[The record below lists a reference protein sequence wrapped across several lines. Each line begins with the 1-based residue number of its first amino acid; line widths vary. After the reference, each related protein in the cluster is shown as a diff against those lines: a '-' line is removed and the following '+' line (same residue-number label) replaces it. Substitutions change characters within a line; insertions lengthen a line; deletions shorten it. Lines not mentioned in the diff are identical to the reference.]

1 MRSSGNLPSSS
12 RTCLSWQLTERF
24 RTGDAPV
31 CHKVQV
37 DLPSHPRSRDATE
50 IGHSPQTISPICKTP
65 IRTSVQPHAHAR
77 SHGAVGSR
85 LWPVHSRSATCH
97 MHVATLRLAHPVPLR
112 VLILSSMVA
121 IAACSPSPRAAHTRV
136 HTHLPYP
143 IPSQQTLRRRVSRT
157 TSCLRR
163 LCSRR
168 LCSRRR
174 PARGRAHDRS

>member
-31 CHKVQV
+31 LRHTSSLPPIAPAIARCHRNRPFTADYLSSLQNSNTYQR
-37 DLPSHPRSRDATE
+37 PAARTRAQSRR
-50 IGHSPQTISPICKTP
+50 C
-65 IRTSVQPHAHAR
+65 
-77 SHGAVGSR
+77 R

-97 MHVATLRLAHPVPLR
+97 MHVATSRLAHPVPLR
-112 VLILSSMVA
+112 VLILSTMVA

-143 IPSQQTLRRRVSRT
+143 IPSQQTLRRRVLRT

-174 PARGRAHDRS
+174 PARGRAHARS

>member
-24 RTGDAPV
+24 RTGDAPQCV
-31 CHKVQV
+31 TLRVY
-37 DLPSHPRSRDATE
+37 LPSHPRSRDATE
-50 IGHSPQTISPICKTP
+50 IGHSPQTISPLSKTP

-77 SHGAVGSR
+77 SHGAVGCG
-85 LWPVHSRSATCH
+85 LVHSRSATCH
-97 MHVATLRLAHPVPLR
+97 MHVATPRLAHPVPLR
-112 VLILSSMVA
+112 VLILSTMVA

-143 IPSQQTLRRRVSRT
+143 IPSQQTLRRRVLRT